1 MQIGET
7 KIGVVKRYDSE
18 KGYGFIKVDGETKD
32 VFFHISQWKLGSAN
46 PPAVDSQV
54 QFEVAEGKKG
64 LQAANVRPAS
74 QADEAEEPVAEEG
87 SIGGNIIPVD
97 FGSEDDQEDMPK
109 AA

>member
-74 QADEAEEPVAEEG
+74 QADEASE
-87 SIGGNIIPVD
+87 GNITPVD
-97 FGSEDDQEDMPK
+97 FNAEDDQEDMPK

>member
-74 QADEAEEPVAEEG
+74 QADEASE
-87 SIGGNIIPVD
+87 GNITPVD
-97 FGSEDDQEDMPK
+97 FSAEEDDQEDMPK